1 MVAKTK
7 YVGALAAAAGALVA
21 VGLLLLMMLVG
32 EVPPAGATFP
42 GKNGKIAYV
51 GGDLNIY
58 TVNPGGR
65 GKFRVTDNRTASA
78 ATIRPFFSPN
88 GKRIAY
94 TGYDGHDHEI
104 YTINAGGGG
113 RLKVT
118 NNTAEDSGPSYSPNG
133 KKIAYAS
140 YDGHYGKIYTNKVGG
155 GAKFQVTDNRTDAFN
170 GSWGSRP

>member
-58 TVNPGGR
+58 TINPGGR

-78 ATIRPFFSPN
+78 ATIRPSF
-88 GKRIAY
+88 
-94 TGYDGHDHEI
+94 
-104 YTINAGGGG
+104 
-113 RLKVT
+113 
-118 NNTAEDSGPSYSPNG
+118 SPNG

-140 YDGHYGKIYTNKVGG
+140 YDGHYGKIYANKVGG
-155 GAKFQVTDNRTDAFN
+155 GAKF
-170 GSWGSRP
+170 